1 MIMAWDTAHITVCL
15 VAAAA
20 SAVAIVA
27 IVVALARAIVL
38 TLFFGRTLP
47 GALDIDFAFDTP

>member
-1 MIMAWDTAHITVCL
+1 MAWDMAHITVCL

-20 SAVAIVA
+20 SAAAIVA

-38 TLFFGRTLP
+38 TLFFGHTLP

>member
-1 MIMAWDTAHITVCL
+1 MAWDAAHITGRL

-27 IVVALARAIVL
+27 IVVALARAIVI
-38 TLFFGRTLP
+38 TLLFGRALP
-47 GALDIDFAFDTP
+47 GALDVDFAFDAP